1 MPGGSGPFGE
11 ASGRPA
17 PVAVE
22 TFHALRERQSA
33 DTPADTSGLRGRV
46 NLLNWDG
53 NGRPEGLFPAS
64 AGTVDTPK
72 EGEQ

>member
-1 MPGGSGPFGE
+1 MYESGPFGE

-22 TFHALRERQSA
+22 TFNALRQRQTSETT
-33 DTPADTSGLRGRV
+33 TPTTASGELRGRV

-53 NGRPEGLFPAS
+53 RGAPPGSSPTTATEDAS
-64 AGTVDTPK
+64 
-72 EGEQ
+72 